1 MWKPSKQCRSNLFLK
16 LYRCTDLWLIIYCSH
31 VTINAAD
38 LLYSHVTDDGGQQT
52 TGGLRRH
59 WVNKPEILCQRS
71 DLRIRG
77 NEGTIVAQIG
87 HSEEANKCLR
97 ASVQLNDDII
107 QNWALWGEYLYQLF
121 EKDRNLTLGLSV
133 VTCYL
138 QALHGLN
145 VIKGKAR
152 KYLACVI
159 NMLSYDDEKGTLAEV
174 GVGAWCHYCCV
185 LFLAFL

>member
-1 MWKPSKQCRSNLFLK
+1 MCYVHMSPMMEDSELQEALEVIESTNLKFFAKDLISEFMALK
-16 LYRCTDLWLIIYCSH
+16 GSFI
-31 VTINAAD
+31 
-38 LLYSHVTDDGGQQT
+38 
-52 TGGLRRH
+52 
-59 WVNKPEILCQRS
+59 
-71 DLRIRG
+71 
-77 NEGTIVAQIG
+77 AQLG
-87 HSEEANKCLR
+87 HSEEANKCLS
-97 ASVQLNDDII
+97 AAVQIKDDII

-145 VIKGKAR
+145 VIEGKAR

-174 GVGAWCHYCCV
+174 SGCVGGCV
-185 LFLAFL
+185 MSLLFYY